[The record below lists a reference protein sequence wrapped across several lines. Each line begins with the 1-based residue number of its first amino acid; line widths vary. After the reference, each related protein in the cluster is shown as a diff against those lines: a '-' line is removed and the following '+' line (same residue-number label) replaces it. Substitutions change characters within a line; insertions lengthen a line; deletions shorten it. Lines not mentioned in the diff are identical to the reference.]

1 MFTRRKLIK
10 AGLLSLPAF
19 HYTDSAGAA
28 RSSPPNSD
36 ESGSPPTPPFVAEL
50 PIPPVAKAVQALIP
64 APDINPVA
72 GEAPRAPHQHWQ
84 EFLPK
89 KFYEIHEREAYH
101 SFHPNLPPSKIWG
114 FDGIFPGPTFHARY
128 GEPIV
133 VRFRN
138 ELPP

>member
-50 PIPPVAKAVQALIP
+50 PIPPVAQPVTTPLSP
-64 APDINPVA
+64 APDINPVVR
-72 GEAPRAPHQHWQ
+72 EAPRAAHQHWQ
-84 EFLPK
+84 EILPK
-89 KFYEIHEREAYH
+89 KFYELHQREAYH
-101 SFHPNLPPSKIWG
+101 
-114 FDGIFPGPTFHARY
+114 R
-128 GEPIV
+128 
-133 VRFRN
+133 
-138 ELPP
+138 